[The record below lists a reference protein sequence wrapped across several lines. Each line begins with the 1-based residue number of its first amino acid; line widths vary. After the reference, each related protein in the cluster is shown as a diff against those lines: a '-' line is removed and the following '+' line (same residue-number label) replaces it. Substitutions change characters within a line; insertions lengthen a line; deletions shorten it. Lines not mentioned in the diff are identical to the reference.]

1 MKFYSGYSWLHTNTF
16 KNLSQKTPQTCQN
29 PSENTGNQILL
40 LWCYFVLSSHF
51 CIRFWDLSCNSL
63 NSFVLGLPLF
73 LHLPPLPSKL
83 FSSLYNHQG
92 RPDTPAT
99 VTIKSSQSSQSPQ
112 SSIILVTIV
121 IPVLACSRHSDS
133 RAWEKNSQRKQKQG
147 ETRGGRRERTHFP
160 PPPPLTTY
168 RCALL
173 SERLEQAIPVYLATL
188 ISFCCC
194 SDLLLLGGMEE
205 LNFTKNYGCFVNL
218 LSN

>member
-99 VTIKSSQSSQSPQ
+99 VTIKSSQLSQSPQ

-121 IPVLACSRHSDS
+121 IPGIQIVESGRKIH
-133 RAWEKNSQRKQKQG
+133 EENKNKGRLQG
-147 ETRGGRRERTHFP
+147 EGGRE
-160 PPPPLTTY
+160 LT
-168 RCALL
+168 
-173 SERLEQAIPVYLATL
+173 Q
-188 ISFCCC
+188 
-194 SDLLLLGGMEE
+194 E

>member
-1 MKFYSGYSWLHTNTF
+1 MKFYSGFSRLYTNTA
-16 KNLSQKTPQTCQN
+16 KNLSQKTPQICQN
-29 PSENTGNQILL
+29 PWENTGNQIILL
-40 LWCYFVLSSHF
+40 GCYFVLSSHF

-73 LHLPPLPSKL
+73 FHLPPLPSKL

-133 RAWEKNSQRKQKQG
+133 RAREKNSQRKQKQG
-147 ETRGGRRERTHFP
+147 ETRGGRRERTHSPPPSP
-160 PPPPLTTY
+160 PPPVF
-168 RCALL
+168 
-173 SERLEQAIPVYLATL
+173 PVYYLTHHL
-188 ISFCCC
+188 PPRSTI
-194 SDLLLLGGMEE
+194 
-205 LNFTKNYGCFVNL
+205 
-218 LSN
+218 